1 VGRAKGNYREGVQ
14 HLAVAS
20 VEAVEPFISTIV
32 VVDDD
37 PDIRELLSDR
47 LESLG
52 FRVLRAQNGNEGL
65 ELIDKQNPQLM
76 LLDIEMPDMNG
87 LEVLREIRK
96 SGRDLTVVMITAYG
110 TIERAVEAMKEGAY
124 DFIPK
129 PFEPDHVALIVAKA
143 LERET
148 LKRGIEILSEQI
160 DDRHRMIVGQSVQI
174 NRAVETAKK
183 AAASRSTVLLL
194 GESGT
199 GKEIFARAIHN
210 WSDRKDKPFVAIN
223 CVGLSKELLESELFG
238 HEKGSFTGALQLKK
252 GKMELAHGG
261 TVFLDE
267 VGDVLTELQTKLLRF
282 LQEREF
288 ERVGGNKPIS
298 VDVRIIA
305 ATNRDLNNAVQQ
317 GKFREDLYYRLNVVP
332 LILPPLRDRKEDILG
347 LADYFLKRSALE
359 TKKNFTAINKEAATK
374 LVDYQWPGNVRE
386 LANVIESAVVLG
398 QGPELTVHDL
408 STKVVS
414 PLLKKEVPTGFSYH
428 GAVDDYRRELIEK
441 TLAETQGNRA
451 AAAKI
456 LGLQRTYLS
465 RLIKALGVN

>member
-1 VGRAKGNYREGVQ
+1 MESFTGSI
-14 HLAVAS
+14 L
-20 VEAVEPFISTIV
+20 

-37 PDIRELLSDR
+37 ADIREVLTDR

-52 FRVLRAQNGNEGL
+52 YRVLAAQTAKAGL
-65 ELIDKQNPQLM
+65 ELLERQNPQLV

-87 LEVLREIRK
+87 IDMLREIR
-96 SGRDLTVVMITAYG
+96 RLEHDIAVVMITAYG

-143 LERET
+143 LERDN
-148 LKRGIEILSEQI
+148 LKRGIEVLIEQV
-160 DDRHRMIVGQSVQI
+160 DDRHRMIVGQSVSI

-183 AAASRSTVLLL
+183 AAASRSTILLL

-210 WSDRKDKPFVAIN
+210 WSDRRDKPFVAIN

-238 HEKGSFTGALQLKK
+238 HEKGAFTGALQLKK

-267 VGDVLTELQTKLLRF
+267 VGDISTELQTKLLRF

-305 ATNRDLNNAVQQ
+305 ATNRDLNAAVRE
-317 GKFREDLYYRLNVVP
+317 GHFREDLFYRLNVVP
-332 LILPPLRDRKEDILG
+332 LPLPPLRERKEDISG
-347 LADYFLKRSALE
+347 LANYFLKRSALE
-359 TKKNFTAINKEAATK
+359 TKKNFTGIAEEALQK
-374 LVDYQWPGNVRE
+374 LITYEWPGNVRE
-386 LANVIESAVVLG
+386 LANVIESAVVLE
-398 QGPELTVHDL
+398 QGPELTVRDL
-408 STKVVS
+408 PEKIFSTAPKA
-414 PLLKKEVPTGFSYH
+414 LRGGFNYH
-428 GAVDDYRRELIEK
+428 GAIDDYRRELIAR
-441 TLAETQGNRA
+441 TLAHTEGNRA

-465 RLIKALGVN
+465 RLIKSLRIM